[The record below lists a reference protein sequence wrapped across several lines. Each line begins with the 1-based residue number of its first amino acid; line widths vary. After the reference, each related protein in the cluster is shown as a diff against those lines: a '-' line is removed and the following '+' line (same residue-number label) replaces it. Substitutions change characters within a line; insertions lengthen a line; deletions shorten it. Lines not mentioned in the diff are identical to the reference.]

1 MRWRA
6 KFRPANCDLTSSEIR
21 SGRRERRVHASRM
34 SSRSTP
40 SSTSRMGGMK
50 LASLK
55 QSSVSVTK
63 LPGSEPPSSRWW
75 TQL

>member
-1 MRWRA
+1 
-6 KFRPANCDLTSSEIR
+6 
-21 SGRRERRVHASRM
+21 
-34 SSRSTP
+34 
-40 SSTSRMGGMK
+40 MK

-63 LPGSEPPSSRWW
+63 LPGSEPPNSRWC